1 MKVGDLVSL
10 IREQRD
16 YQNNKR
22 VGIIFDIDE
31 TVERTFEPDEVWV
44 DVLWVNV
51 YTPGSLRTCT
61 STRYLEVISESR

>member
-1 MKVGDLVSL
+1 MQVGDLVAL

-16 YQNNKR
+16 YQDNKR

-31 TVERTFEPDEVWV
+31 TLDHADPDVVWV

-51 YTPGSLRTCT
+51 YTSGPLRTCT
-61 STRYLEVISESR
+61 STRYLEVISECR